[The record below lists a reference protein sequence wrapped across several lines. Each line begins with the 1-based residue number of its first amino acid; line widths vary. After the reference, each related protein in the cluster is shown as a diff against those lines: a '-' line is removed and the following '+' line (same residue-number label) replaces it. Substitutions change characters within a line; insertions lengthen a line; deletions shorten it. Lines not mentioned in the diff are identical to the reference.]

1 MRDSS
6 DDEEEREV
14 EGARARMK
22 AARERAASGK
32 KAFNTADVLVA
43 VLGSS
48 GADGAKFS
56 KGVMGHMPS
65 HFPQEVVENWKQWAT
80 KTPNSLG
87 EIPMEKRL
95 RVCEM
100 PMKCSAAPTA
110 PVTQEHRMQTELIT
124 YDNPGGRSFN
134 KEQRQRDQTARSA
147 LEEGDVTLGATVAL
161 KRDGDATVSTSEI
174 GGFGTPFYVGD
185 VREVKLHPAG
195 SSSGKACVS
204 KVTIHYR
211 MPIYRDKFVNIIT
224 KPWALACHGQH
235 KWTTGCERRIA
246 CKKAAQEAGS
256 DTAAWLH
263 EADAEEIMETALEL
277 TTAAVLTKKSKERL
291 AEHGDWHSEL
301 GIEKR
306 AEMPARKKRQR
317 QKR

>member
-65 HFPQEVVENWKQWAT
+65 HFPQAVVENWKQWAT

-161 KRDGDATVSTSEI
+161 KRDEDATVSTSEI

-185 VREVKLHPAG
+185 VREVKLDPAG
-195 SSSGKACVS
+195 SSSGK
-204 KVTIHYR
+204 
-211 MPIYRDKFVNIIT
+211 T